1 MVHFWAR
8 KIMAGDVNTDEALR
22 KAAAAAQA
30 NPNVMFDAFKATN
43 LAYAFQFAM
52 QAKPRFVVAEEG
64 TLQQR
69 MEMLHAEKCL
79 IMSVNPTSSGYLIFF
94 YAKE

>member
-1 MVHFWAR
+1 
-8 KIMAGDVNTDEALR
+8 MAGDESMDEALK

-43 LAYAFQFAM
+43 LAYAFQFALS
-52 QAKPRFVVAEEG
+52 AKPRFVVADEG

-79 IMSVNPTSSGYLIFF
+79 IMSVTPSSTGYLIFF
-94 YAKE
+94 YAKD

>member
-1 MVHFWAR
+1 
-8 KIMAGDVNTDEALR
+8 MAGDVNMDEALR
-22 KAAAAAQA
+22 KAAEKAQT

-52 QAKPRFVVAEEG
+52 MAKPRYVVAEEG

-69 MEMLHAEKCL
+69 MEILHAEKCL
-79 IMSVNPTSSGYLIFF
+79 IMSVTPSSTGYLIFF
-94 YAKE
+94 YVKD

>member
-1 MVHFWAR
+1 
-8 KIMAGDVNTDEALR
+8 MAGDENMDEALK

-52 QAKPRFVVAEEG
+52 SAKPRYVLAEEG

-79 IMSVNPTSSGYLIFF
+79 IMSVNPTNAGYLIFF
-94 YAKE
+94 YAKD